1 MFLNRIELNL
11 RVIAKCIFSLKH
23 QWIIFSKFAKGKSI
37 AMLFIYLIINLVI
50 AISYSL
56 NDLFITQI
64 DV

>member
-1 MFLNRIELNL
+1 M
-11 RVIAKCIFSLKH
+11 IAKRIFSLKQ